1 MKVAKELTPKFDF
14 PKQKLKRYVCTSC
27 GTDVYSPEPA
37 PNECPLVGCEG
48 KMKYKTGYD
57 SAYKKFI
64 NNALSGPHRKS
75 WTDIL
80 DEEVSDRWTNVLLE
94 IGKDV
99 TPLSFEQMKTIFY
112 SEWITIDAKYDGAEV
127 VFLVNAGMRN
137 QRLYSYI
144 GKQALYLYN
153 LVAEQSVV

>member
-1 MKVAKELTPKFDF
+1 MKVAKELTPNFDF
-14 PKQKLKRYVCTSC
+14 PKKELKRYVCTSC
-27 GTDVYSPEPA
+27 GTDVYSPDRPD
-37 PNECPLVGCEG
+37 ECPLVGCEG

-57 SAYKKFI
+57 SAYQKSI
-64 NNALSGPHRKS
+64 NNTLTGSHRKS
-75 WTDIL
+75 WTEIS
-80 DEEVSDRWTNVLLE
+80 DEEVSDRWTKVLLE
-94 IGKDV
+94 MNKES
-99 TPLSFEQMKTIFY
+99 TPRTSEQMKNIFR

-127 VFLVNAGMRN
+127 LFLVNLGMRN